1 VIKKKDK
8 NSPAKSEILFVE
20 IYYRLN
26 FSLENQTDFLLGTD
40 LLRTQVKNVLF
51 KDVTLIIEK
60 NFFEIVKTHQRS
72 VSICQSKKIL
82 LEIVHECTGSF
93 LNKYYGTKIP
103 LDYYSISSSPY
114 FDEISNDADILIAL
128 PFSALLNEDA
138 QIFKS
143 IFAPIYK
150 STNLKLLLAL
160 FENLIIVTT
169 NCVMALIINNFS
181 SICTVRQTLYKS
193 SFLSTRNSEQFKNTL
208 ALQNQIKMLV
218 THPKSLYNNE
228 YNILLIRPNGIYRR
242 SIYANRAEAL
252 LRLNNIPLIVINYI
266 ELQDFLVA
274 RSNNA
279 FLLIGRGSQYFL
291 TSVIGRVIGLIW
303 KGVLEGLK

>member
-1 VIKKKDK
+1 MIEKKNK
-8 NSPAKSEILFVE
+8 NSSAKSEILFAE

-40 LLRTQVKNVLF
+40 LLRTQVKQGLF
-51 KDVTLIIEK
+51 KDVTLITEK
-60 NFFEIVKTHQRS
+60 KFFGIVKAHQRS
-72 VSICQSKKIL
+72 VSISQSKKIL
-82 LEIVHECTGSF
+82 LEIVHECTGTF

-114 FDEISNDADILIAL
+114 FNEISNDADIIIAL
-128 PFSALLNEDA
+128 PFSALLNEEA

-150 STNLKLLLAL
+150 STNFKLLVTL
-160 FENLIIVTT
+160 FENLIIGIT
-169 NCVMALIINNFS
+169 NCVMAIILNDFS
-181 SICTVRQTLYKS
+181 NVGTIRQTLYKS
-193 SFLSTRNSEQFKNTL
+193 SFLSVRNSEQFKNTL
-208 ALQNQIKMLV
+208 ALQNQIRMLV
-218 THPKSLYNNE
+218 TRPKSLYNNE
-228 YNILLIRPNGIYRR
+228 YNIFLIRPNGIYRR
-242 SIYANRAEAL
+242 SIYTNRVEAL
-252 LRLNNIPLIVINYI
+252 LDLNNLPLLVINYI

-279 FLLIGRGSQYFL
+279 FLLVGRGSRYFL